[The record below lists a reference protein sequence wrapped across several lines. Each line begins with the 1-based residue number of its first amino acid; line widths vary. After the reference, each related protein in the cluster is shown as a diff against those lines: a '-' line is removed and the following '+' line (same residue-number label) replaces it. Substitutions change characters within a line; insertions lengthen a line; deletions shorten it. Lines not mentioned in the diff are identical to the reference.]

1 MDIETIK
8 INNNLIP
15 YLISGYNGTNYITSY
30 ANDSLD
36 EVELFNNFINQLLTF
51 IENNNTLIVY
61 AHNFSKFD
69 GVFLLK
75 HLVGFGKL
83 DPLLFNG
90 KLITIKVKL
99 NIKGF
104 ENKTIIFKDSFLLLP
119 HSLRD
124 LCKAFKINEPKG
136 VFPFK
141 LNDINYNGVFPSFK
155 YFKDLS
161 LQEYLLLLNKNQ
173 NKMWIFRDE
182 SIKYCKLDCQCLYE
196 ILTKFNSLIFNE
208 FNINIHK
215 LLTLPALTMRIFLSK
230 YMPTNSIYQLH
241 GIVEKNIR
249 QSYTGG
255 SVDLYIP
262 HNKIGNFIESNEYET
277 IYQYDA
283 NALYPSVMTNDL
295 MPVGKPIAFQGDIRK
310 MEPDAYGFFFC
321 KISSPKYLEH
331 PILQRSIKTLD
342 GKRTIA
348 GLGTW
353 EGWFCSTEL
362 DNALKFGYQFEIL
375 KGYQFKTANIFSKF
389 LNRLYNL
396 RLQYPK
402 GDAMNLIAK
411 LLMNSLYGKFGMHDE
426 ITRMEIHPNVS
437 QADKE
442 WISELFDIY
451 NTTIIDHYDLGDFI
465 IFIRNSITDI
475 YYNEKDDIFHGT
487 EVNIANASAV
497 TASARIFMSFLK
509 NNPDYKLYYTDTD
522 SYFTNKPLP
531 DYLIGNNFGQ
541 FKLENVISKAVFLAP
556 KVYGFITT
564 DGKEI
569 IKVKGLNKDI
579 KLTFNDLEALLIKD
593 SSRVFNQEKWFKS
606 VTKGNINIQDI
617 IYTLKITSN
626 KRKHIY
632 VNEVF
637 NSTKPYLYDEISKP
651 KS

>member
-1 MDIETIK
+1 
-8 INNNLIP
+8 
-15 YLISGYNGTNYITSY
+15 
-30 ANDSLD
+30 
-36 EVELFNNFINQLLTF
+36 
-51 IENNNTLIVY
+51 
-61 AHNFSKFD
+61 
-69 GVFLLK
+69 
-75 HLVGFGKL
+75 
-83 DPLLFNG
+83 
-90 KLITIKVKL
+90 
-99 NIKGF
+99 
-104 ENKTIIFKDSFLLLP
+104 
-119 HSLRD
+119 
-124 LCKAFKINEPKG
+124 
-136 VFPFK
+136 
-141 LNDINYNGVFPSFK
+141 
-155 YFKDLS
+155 
-161 LQEYLLLLNKNQ
+161 
-173 NKMWIFRDE
+173 MWNFRDE
-182 SIKYCKLDCQCLYE
+182 SIKYCKLDCQCLHE
-196 ILTKFNSLIFNE
+196 ILVKFNELIFNE

-295 MPVGKPIAFQGDIRK
+295 MPPPIGRGKPIAFQGDIRK
-310 MEPDAYGFFFC
+310 IEPDAYGFFFC

-375 KGYQFKTANIFSKF
+375 KGYQFETANIFSKF

-437 QADKE
+437 QQDKE

-451 NTTIIDHYDLGDFI
+451 NTSIIDHYDLGDFI

-487 EVNIANASAV
+487 EVNVAIASTV
-497 TASARIFMSFLK
+497 TSEARVFMSFLK
-509 NNPDYKLYYTDTD
+509 NNPEFKLYYSETD
-522 SYFTNKPLP
+522 SGFINKPLP
-531 DYLIGNNFGQ
+531 VHLIGSALGQ

-556 KVYGFITT
+556 KVYALITE

-569 IKVKGLNKDI
+569 IKIKGLTKE
-579 KLTFNDLEALLIKD
+579 LTSNLHFQDLEALLIED
-593 SSRVFNQEKWFKS
+593 SSREFTQEKCFKS
-606 VTKGNINIQDI
+606 IINGEISTDDI
-617 IYTLKITSN
+617 IYTLKNTST
-626 KRKHIY
+626 KRESIY
-632 VNEVF
+632 VNKVF
-637 NSTKPYLYDEISKP
+637 NSTKPFYYNKISKP